1 MNTRRLVL
9 SFLLTLGVGAPLALT
24 AEGADDPE
32 IEVAPRFVETA
43 AVASVDL
50 RATVIRS
57 TSRLVEIRVTG
68 KNTGDEP
75 VDTKV
80 EVVARRSGAGSEM
93 ARMAPR
99 PEIVARRSVT
109 IHAAPGQEIDQVVTF
124 DKLKLGSAKGLKKRP
139 VYATVFA
146 SSETAS
152 RSLAMAF
159 DDVLE

>member
-24 AEGADDPE
+24 AEGADGPE
-32 IEVAPRFVETA
+32 IQVAPRFVDTA
-43 AVASVDL
+43 AVASLDL
-50 RATVIRS
+50 RATVVRS

-68 KNTGDEP
+68 KNGGDEA
-75 VDTKV
+75 VDAKV
-80 EVVARRSGAGSEM
+80 EVVARRSGPGSEM

-99 PEIVARRSVT
+99 PEIVARRSISV
-109 IHAAPGQEIDQVVTF
+109 HAGPGETIDQVVTF

-139 VYATVFA
+139 VYASVFTDSKA
-146 SSETAS
+146 AD